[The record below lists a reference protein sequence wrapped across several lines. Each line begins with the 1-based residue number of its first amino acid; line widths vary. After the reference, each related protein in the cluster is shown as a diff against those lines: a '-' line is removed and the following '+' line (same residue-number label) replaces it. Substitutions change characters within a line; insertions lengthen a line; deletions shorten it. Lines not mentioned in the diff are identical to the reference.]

1 MEIVKPMLGLSALL
15 FGAVAVAWLV
25 LTKKP
30 DKAPPLRTLAEP
42 VGPAYMNVA
51 AADVGIEFIGPDS
64 TVVLVPAE
72 RRGGLRPMPNAE
84 GKVDCNDLGS
94 VAAGDS
100 SCTMSI
106 AIQKPKFGDY
116 RVVVSSSQPRVQ
128 LMTNGWGGEGFVPN
142 GGHPSKLIVNPR
154 SPVEFTLIVAPE
166 GVSQRTEPRP
176 VRR

>member
-1 MEIVKPMLGLSALL
+1 MEIVKPVLGLSALL
-15 FGAVAVAWLV
+15 FGAGALAWLL

-30 DKAPPLRTLAEP
+30 PKAAPLRTLAEP
-42 VGPAYMNVA
+42 VGPAYLNLA

-64 TVVLVPAE
+64 STVLVPAE
-72 RRGGLRPMPNAE
+72 RRLGLRPMPNAD
-84 GKVDCNDLGS
+84 GKVDCNDVGS

-106 AIQKPKFGDY
+106 ALREPPFGDY
-116 RVVVSSSQPRVQ
+116 RVVVSAARPQVEI
-128 LMTNGWGGEGFVPN
+128 MTIGWGGEGFQRN
-142 GGHPSKLIVNPR
+142 GGLSVKLIVDPR

-176 VRR
+176 IRR